1 MTGNSKLKHKW
12 QRWEQSL
19 PKEIAVRQATA
30 EHREPIQIIQ
40 LHGFG
45 DVSGHGV
52 LVQPEPGINSSS
64 LRQKARLNKQ
74 GLTIPQLELISAHMV
89 TNLLVNVKDS
99 LQRLPATDL
108 NGWLDRH
115 SSSPLDNW
123 QQAV

>member
-52 LVQPEPGINSSS
+52 LVQPEPGI
-64 LRQKARLNKQ
+64 KQ
-74 GLTIPQLELISAHMV
+74 QLIAAKS
-89 TNLLVNVKDS
+89 
-99 LQRLPATDL
+99 
-108 NGWLDRH
+108 
-115 SSSPLDNW
+115 
-123 QQAV
+123 QA